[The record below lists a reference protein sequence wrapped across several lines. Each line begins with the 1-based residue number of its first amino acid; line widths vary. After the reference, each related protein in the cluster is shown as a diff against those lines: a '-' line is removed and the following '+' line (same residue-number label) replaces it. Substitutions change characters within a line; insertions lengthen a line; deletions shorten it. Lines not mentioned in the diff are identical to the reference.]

1 MNEDKLTLAQAE
13 DRIEQCR
20 TYDML
25 THTGF
30 LDARQQSL
38 ARRAFGVR
46 QGEVQLLYYGGYEDA
61 DRVILTALP
70 YYMSDMTGEE
80 SLYPNAAKTDSGSA
94 GSEDASLSVAA
105 AAPVRELL
113 TVIRATAPK
122 GSHASKSGRALSHS
136 DYLGA
141 LMGLGIKRT
150 VVGDILVREDGADI
164 IVLTEIADF
173 IMQTFASAGRSH
185 LSLER
190 LPIEALIIPAH
201 ETHEIHDT
209 VASLRLDA
217 LLAAAFRLPRGKA
230 ADAIRQG
237 LVFVDHLEATKTDLP
252 VEEGAELVIRHKGK
266 AILSEVGGRSRKDR
280 INVTFTRYGK

>member
-1 MNEDKLTLAQAE
+1 MNDDKLILAQAE

-20 TYDML
+20 SYDML

-38 ARRAFGVR
+38 ARRSFGTQ
-46 QGEVQLLYYGGYEDA
+46 QGDAQLLYYGGYDDA
-61 DRVILTALP
+61 DRVIMVCLP
-70 YYMSDMTGEE
+70 YYMSD
-80 SLYPNAAKTDSGSA
+80 D
-94 GSEDASLSVAA
+94 

-122 GSHASKSGRALSHS
+122 GSHASRSGRSLSHS

-164 IVLTEIADF
+164 IVLTEIADYL
-173 IMQTFASAGRSH
+173 MQTFASAGRSH
-185 LSLER
+185 LSLAR
-190 LPIEALIIPAH
+190 LPIEALIVPEH

-217 LLAAAFRLPRGKA
+217 VLAAAFRLPRGKA

-237 LVFVDHLEATKTDLP
+237 LVFVDHLEATKADMP

-280 INVTFTRYGK
+280 INVTFTKFGPR

>member
-1 MNEDKLTLAQAE
+1 MNEDKLILAQAE

-20 TYDML
+20 AYDML

-38 ARRAFGVR
+38 ARRAFGIR

-70 YYMSDMTGEE
+70 YYMSEIGEE
-80 SLYPNAAKTDSGSA
+80 SLY
-94 GSEDASLSVAA
+94 
-105 AAPVRELL
+105 PVRELL

-122 GSHASKSGRALSHS
+122 GSHASRSGRTLSHS

-217 LLAAAFRLPRGKA
+217 LLAAAFRMPRGKA

-237 LVFVDHLEATKTDLP
+237 LVFVDHLEATKADMP

-280 INVTFTRYGK
+280 INVTFTKYGK

>member
-1 MNEDKLTLAQAE
+1 MNDDKLILAQAE
-13 DRIEQCR
+13 DRIEQCQN
-20 TYDML
+20 YDML

-38 ARRAFGVR
+38 ARRSFGVR
-46 QGEVQLLYYGGYEDA
+46 QGDVQLLYYGGYEDA
-61 DRVILTALP
+61 DRVIMVCLP
-70 YYMSDMTGEE
+70 YYMSDAVNAE
-80 SLYPNAAKTDSGSA
+80 SLSAPPAEDTGAA
-94 GSEDASLSVAA
+94 ENAA

-122 GSHASKSGRALSHS
+122 GSHASRSGRSLSHS

-164 IVLTEIADF
+164 IVLSEIADYL
-173 IMQTFASAGRSH
+173 MQTFASAGRSH
-185 LSLER
+185 LSLAR
-190 LPIEALIIPAH
+190 LPIEALIVPAH

-217 LLAAAFRLPRGKA
+217 VLAAAFRLPRGKA

-237 LVFVDHLEATKTDLP
+237 LVFVDHLEATKADMP

-280 INVTFTRYGK
+280 INVTFTKFGSR